1 MSSENKLLQNY
12 TAPGP
17 VTDRFVLEY
26 KQQLAK
32 AISARDVPR
41 CKVILSALAVLDP
54 LSYKEYLL
62 KRKKNVEK

>member
-12 TAPGP
+12 TVPGP

-32 AISARDVPR
+32 AISARDLNR
-41 CKVILSALAVLDP
+41 CKVLVSLLAVLDP
-54 LSYKEYLL
+54 IKYINYLN